1 MDKVLVNTNV
11 IQGIISAYHHA
22 DQDQTRIYGIL
33 LGSKKDNIYQVTDA
47 VYGFIFETESSKSSK
62 KELVK
67 MNEDSLKSLFNSL
80 TQKFK
85 LNNPGSNVSKT
96 SKEKEIKFQNNDT
109 LAILGG
115 FVTDKELLNE
125 LYRLH
130 VTLDRISPEI
140 FCNVENINK
149 IILLIDPNHQDK
161 NDIKYGIKTYE
172 WNTKS
177 IKFQKLEKTSSF
189 IVFKELPNEI
199 VQQGNNLDM
208 AWGNNLFGKIYNL
221 KIEKN
226 DKRNIN
232 ELLFNEQKGEDKAVS
247 GGNNND
253 FIKMKINET
262 LNYLNLFE
270 QLMENNE
277 KAADADKL
285 SDDDYDKISYILSQ
299 LEPILEDKEIVN
311 VINRDINNKYSV
323 DSLAQLL
330 DVQLNL
336 SDKVREFLIK

>member
-1 MDKVLVNTNV
+1 M
-11 IQGIISAYHHA
+11 
-22 DQDQTRIYGIL
+22 
-33 LGSKKDNIYQVTDA
+33 
-47 VYGFIFETESSKSSK
+47 
-62 KELVK
+62 
-67 MNEDSLKSLFNSL
+67 
-80 TQKFK
+80 
-85 LNNPGSNVSKT
+85 
-96 SKEKEIKFQNNDT
+96 
-109 LAILGG
+109 
-115 FVTDKELLNE
+115 
-125 LYRLH
+125 
-130 VTLDRISPEI
+130 
-140 FCNVENINK
+140 
-149 IILLIDPNHQDK
+149 
-161 NDIKYGIKTYE
+161 
-172 WNTKS
+172 
-177 IKFQKLEKTSSF
+177 
-189 IVFKELPNEI
+189 
-199 VQQGNNLDM
+199 QQGNNLDM

-285 SDDDYDKISYILSQ
+285 TDDDYDKISYILSQ

>member
-22 DQDQTRIYGIL
+22 DQDQTRIYGII
-33 LGSKKDNIYQVTDA
+33 LGSKKDNIYHVTDA
-47 VYGFIFETESSKSSK
+47 VYGFIFESENTQKNK

-85 LNNPGSNVSKT
+85 LNNPGVNVSKN

-115 FVTDKELLNE
+115 FVTDKELLND

-130 VTLDRISPEI
+130 ATLDRVSPEI

-149 IILLIDPNHQDK
+149 IILLIDPNYQNT

-172 WNTKS
+172 WNTRS
-177 IKFQKLEKTSSF
+177 IKFKKFEKTSSF
-189 IVFKELPNEI
+189 IVFKELQNEV

-208 AWGNNLFGKIYNL
+208 SWGNNLFGKIYNV

-226 DKRNIN
+226 DKKNIN
-232 ELLFNEQKGEDKAVS
+232 ELLFEEKKGEDKAIS
-247 GGNNND
+247 NGNNND

-262 LNYLNLFE
+262 LNYLNLFQ
-270 QLMENNE
+270 QLMENDE
-277 KAADADKL
+277 KADKDDKL
-285 SDDDYDKISYILSQ
+285 TDDDYDKIAYIMSQ
-299 LEPILEDKEIVN
+299 LTPILEDKEIVN
-311 VINRDINNKYSV
+311 VINRDIDNKYSV

-336 SDKVREFLIK
+336 SDKIRELIK